1 MARAVQASSSNACP
15 FVLDDIWCRCT
26 SELRTPRVGSKRFCE
41 AYLADTEA
49 MHGDIDEVAARKPIK
64 DILNLLGHGGLF
76 GCRVIGQKT
85 WP

>member
-1 MARAVQASSSNACP
+1 
-15 FVLDDIWCRCT
+15 
-26 SELRTPRVGSKRFCE
+26 
-41 AYLADTEA
+41 

-64 DILNLLGHGGLF
+64 DILNVLGQGGLF